1 PSSRSLETV
10 LVWWALGGASSI
22 IFAAVSLRGLPW
34 HELRNLRPD
43 WKWIYSGLLAARP
56 FMLTAAG
63 ALTISYIDRFLIDGF
78 AGRTALG
85 IYTFYSTIS
94 IGILSLGA
102 SVSQQFLPKIIAAY
116 PTGMS
121 ASESCSIFFLV
132 FVRSGRSAKY
142 SDGDPYFT
150 AALRTATDAICP

>member
-1 PSSRSLETV
+1 RILIITSRPVRAYIGVFLRGGVWVYAIAVLMFTMPSSRSLETV

-34 HELRNLRPD
+34 HELRTLRPD

-102 SVSQQFLPKIIAAY
+102 
-116 PTGMS
+116 
-121 ASESCSIFFLV
+121 
-132 FVRSGRSAKY
+132 
-142 SDGDPYFT
+142 
-150 AALRTATDAICP
+150 